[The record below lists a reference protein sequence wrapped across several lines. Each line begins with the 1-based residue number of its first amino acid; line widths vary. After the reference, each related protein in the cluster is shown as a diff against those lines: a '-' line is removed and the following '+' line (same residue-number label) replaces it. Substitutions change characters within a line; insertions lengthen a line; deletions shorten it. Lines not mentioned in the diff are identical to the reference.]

1 MQKTPKKAMLENNFF
16 HALNDFFALLLQ
28 YNHPWWCSLAVSGHN
43 SNLTRSSNSSMKALV
58 RRVNKI
64 TKTIETKSGVI
75 AFADGLELGHNRIVT
90 YSNGLIAT
98 VNGVTDEEN
107 AQGRRIGDKITLS
120 NVN

>member
-1 MQKTPKKAMLENNFF
+1 
-16 HALNDFFALLLQ
+16 
-28 YNHPWWCSLAVSGHN
+28 
-43 SNLTRSSNSSMKALV
+43 MKALV

-107 AQGRRIGDKITLS
+107 AQGRRIEDKITLS